1 MTLEQ
6 FRKTRREVPDVF
18 AAVDACVDEKSA
30 GCVYCSNPEFPNRPT
45 VYIEKPIRCGGEPSD
60 EGFLQIGREE
70 IFGTLHDLERELYAY
85 CLTELHFGE
94 I

>member
-6 FRKTRREVPDVF
+6 FRMTRREV
-18 AAVDACVDEKSA
+18 ACVFKSIDCDMGEDA
-30 GCVYCSNPEFPNRPT
+30 APGWVYCSDPERPDQPT
-45 VYIEKPIRCGGEPSD
+45 VYIEKTPHA
-60 EGFLQIGREE
+60 EGLLQIGNAETL
-70 IFGTLHDLERELYAY
+70 GTLHDLERNLYAY